1 MTLPDDATRQQGEA
15 SMASSSE
22 ALKDRTSVAVA
33 EEQAARKTGSDDRR
47 EPGQNPSD
55 DNGVSQQDAQLPPR
69 LQQTVE
75 ITDAGP
81 CKKHVKVIVD
91 RAQIDQRM
99 DEKISKLMLEDRPAI
114 RGFRPGKAPRKLV
127 ERMYRDQVAEEVK
140 NEVLMAS
147 LEQLAEEQKLAPL
160 SPPNLDPFAL
170 TLPAEGPF
178 IYEFDVEVRP
188 EFDLPQY
195 KGLKIRRPV
204 HTFTQEEV
212 EKEARAYLE
221 RYGQIVP
228 KEGPN
233 GSEPLVELGD
243 YISGTLEVIA
253 PDGKELARL
262 EEQVFKVQDRLLLRP
277 LGAVEEF
284 GKLVRAHRAG
294 EVIEAE
300 ITPTERFTLAQ
311 PGTRLR
317 LKIQEIKTVRLPEPT
332 PEFLAHTVGVNDYQE
347 LLENVRALLQERLEY
362 HQHQEAR
369 RQALEQLLQSV
380 QFDIPQDLLERQS
393 RRLLQR
399 RILELQEAGKTEEE
413 LRSQLRH
420 LRREAL
426 QTAHLELRHHFL
438 LQKIAEVEKIEV
450 SDEDIDQ
457 EIRRLAKI
465 QGISYR
471 KMKARVEKED
481 LTEAIAGQL
490 LERKALEAILQH
502 AQYEDYEWQP
512 TAATEQLV
520 AEEESEE
527 QDNAVD
533 PSGEQTEAADAN
545 TPKATD
551 SLSSTPAAT

>member
-1 MTLPDDATRQQGEA
+1 MLPDDANRQQGEA
-15 SMASSSE
+15 SVAASSD
-22 ALKDRTSVAVA
+22 APGDTASVAVA
-33 EEQAARKTGSDDRR
+33 EERTAREAGADHA
-47 EPGQNPSD
+47 EPNQSSSN
-55 DNGVSQQDAQLPPR
+55 DNGPLPQDTQLPPR

-75 ITDAGP
+75 ITDVGP

-99 DEKISKLMLEDRPAI
+99 DEKISKLMLEDRPAV

-188 EFDLPQY
+188 EFDLPEY

-212 EKEARAYLE
+212 EKEARSFLE

-228 KEGPN
+228 KEGQN
-233 GSEPLVELGD
+233 GSEPVVELGD
-243 YISGTLEVIA
+243 YISGTLEAIA

-262 EEQVFKVQDRLLLRP
+262 EEQVFKVQERLLLRP

-284 GKLVRAHRAG
+284 GKLVQGRRAG

-300 ITPTERFTLAQ
+300 ITPTDRFTMAQ

-317 LKIQEIKTVRLPEPT
+317 LKIQEVKVVRLPEPT
-332 PEFLAHTVGVNDYQE
+332 PEFLANTVGVNSYPE
-347 LLENVRALLQERLEY
+347 FLESVQALLQERLEQY
-362 HQHQEAR
+362 QQQEAR
-369 RQALEQLLQSV
+369 RQVLAQLLQSV

-399 RILELQEAGKTEEE
+399 RILELHQAGKTEEE

-426 QTAHLELRHHFL
+426 QTAHQELRQHFL
-438 LQKIAEVEKIEV
+438 LQKVAEVEKIEI
-450 SDEDIDQ
+450 SDEDIDR
-457 EIRRLAKI
+457 EIHRLANI

-481 LTEAIAGQL
+481 LSEAIAAQL

-512 TAATEQLV
+512 TSATEQVV
-520 AEEESEE
+520 AEEETEEEGVAAAQAEGQSE
-527 QDNAVD
+527 AT
-533 PSGEQTEAADAN
+533 GTT
-545 TPKATD
+545 TPTPTD
-551 SLSSTPAAT
+551 SPSPSTSAG